1 MPRSLANCP
10 EDIIECIIGL
20 LDLVDI
26 CNVRLSCY
34 LLAQKASHHY
44 FKTFFKSKH
53 VDLTLKSL
61 ARFAIGT
68 SAGGLRSLAQE
79 IFIVGV
85 TNKKYENKEE
95 SMEQIPD
102 IAEMNEYE
110 ALTKVKLLRRAFD
123 GLTLHSKPDRK
134 LSITLRVEVM
144 DKKRRLLPV
153 DATPGHPQML
163 LSVWK
168 STMETYKTTMQ
179 ALAWSKL
186 QIQSLNVFTQP
197 DMQKCSLSCEQLVGI
212 EEIHGD
218 LSRPLAS
225 LNSLSISLCTR
236 ISLHEGNTLVGRR
249 VSVGAAKSREEI
261 EDENNFRGV
270 ARLLQFCKKLDSLE
284 LHHYH
289 IRQESSRGRPRF
301 CAEKILQRIVE
312 LDHLPHLQHCKI
324 RGIYAREQDLLSLV
338 ERTRPSKLFLEA
350 IYLSEGSFEPIL
362 NHCTGQT
369 TMDSLHLNHLHEKE
383 LEDDTRYGV
392 IHFRSDQDTSG
403 GMMDARETLQ
413 REGDSTRNPITYDL
427 YHGGLIA
434 MPRDLER
441 QRYLRLEYG

>member
-26 CNVRLSCY
+26 CNVRLSCS
-34 LLAQKASHHY
+34 LLAEKASHHY

-53 VDLTLKSL
+53 VDLTPESL

-68 SAGGLRSLAQE
+68 NAGGLRSRAQE
-79 IFIVGV
+79 IFIVGI
-85 TNKKYENKEE
+85 TNKKYENKDE
-95 SMEQIPD
+95 SMEQNPD
-102 IAEMNEYE
+102 SAEMNDYE

-123 GLTLHSKPDRK
+123 GLALHSKPDRK
-134 LSITLRVEVM
+134 LSITLRVEVI
-144 DKKRRLLPV
+144 DKKTRLLPI
-153 DATPGHPQML
+153 DATPGHPPML
-163 LSVWK
+163 VSVWK
-168 STMETYKTTMQ
+168 SAMETYKTTMQ
-179 ALAWSKL
+179 ALAASKL
-186 QIQSLNVFTQP
+186 QIQSLNIFTQP

-212 EEIHGD
+212 EQVPAD
-218 LSRPLAS
+218 LGRSLAS

-236 ISLHEGNTLVGRR
+236 ISLHESKSRVGLR
-249 VSVGAAKSREEI
+249 VSVDSARSREEI
-261 EDENNFRGV
+261 EDENNFKGV
-270 ARLLQFCKKLDSLE
+270 ARLLQFCKKLDCLD

-289 IRQESSRGRPRF
+289 IRPETSRGRPRF

-312 LDHLPHLQHCKI
+312 LDHLPQLRHCKI
-324 RGIYAREQDLLSLV
+324 RGIYAREQDLFSLV

-369 TMDSLHLNHLHEKE
+369 TMESLHLNHLHEKE
-383 LEDDTRYGV
+383 HEDDTRYGV

-413 REGDSTRNPITYDL
+413 REGDITKDPITYDL
-427 YHGGLIA
+427 YQRSLIS